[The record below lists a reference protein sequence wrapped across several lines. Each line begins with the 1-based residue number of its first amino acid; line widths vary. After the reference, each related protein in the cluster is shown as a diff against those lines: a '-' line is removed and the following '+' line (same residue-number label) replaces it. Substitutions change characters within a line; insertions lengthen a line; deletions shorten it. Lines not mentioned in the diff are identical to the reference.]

1 MSESETLTEIKK
13 LRSDLESALH
23 MKFDETL
30 FSRENDDI
38 PRSVRALGGAV
49 MRLEDNITKFAPQYV
64 RTPDR
69 HGDEWSAL
77 HMEAEGLMAISRLLL
92 AWSIA
97 HESEGLIHRV
107 KDEIIPRVEQLLK
120 KIDAT

>member
-64 RTPDR
+64 RTQI
-69 HGDEWSAL
+69 GMA
-77 HMEAEGLMAISRLLL
+77 MNGLLCTWRQRA
-92 AWSIA
+92 
-97 HESEGLIHRV
+97 
-107 KDEIIPRVEQLLK
+107 
-120 KIDAT
+120 